1 MIPET
6 MDGLFLAL
14 ELAKKRANQ
23 AKEMQDLTGIDH
35 DSEENPI
42 DPYKELEDLL
52 VKNLEDVRMLRA
64 HKHQWS
70 EETDLCSICGAD
82 GRA

>member
-14 ELAKKRANQ
+14 ELAKKRANH
-23 AKEMQDLTGIDH
+23 AKEMQDLTGEYGDG
-35 DSEENPI
+35 EGNRM

-52 VKNLEDVRMLRA
+52 VKNLADISELRN
-64 HKHQWS
+64 HQHQWS
-70 EETDLCSICGAD
+70 ESDLCLVCGAD